1 MFKTHIIYNIQTQ
14 ESYVLIFMR
23 FWTGP
28 HIVVSTVSMKM
39 SVPGVVELM
48 EVEIEIVVTELTV

>member
-1 MFKTHIIYNIQTQ
+1 MASFRNQ
-14 ESYVLIFMR
+14 IFMR